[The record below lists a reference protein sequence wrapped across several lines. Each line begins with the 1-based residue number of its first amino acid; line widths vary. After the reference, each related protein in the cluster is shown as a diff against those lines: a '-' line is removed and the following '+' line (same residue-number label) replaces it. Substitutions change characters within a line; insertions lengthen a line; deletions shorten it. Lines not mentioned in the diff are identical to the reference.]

1 MLTDLRMRNILKIF
15 SAQRESDRAAKNIEP
30 DALNTAIRSVAILVD
45 SQVAFG
51 SRAADVAGQLGPSAI
66 EMLVSRLHTPSCPT
80 PETFESGVR
89 GLGAW
94 LTAWQF
100 AVFEILFHFRS
111 SAVEVLRR
119 IAWGEYDWTQG
130 NALEILVRLAAECI
144 WRDVMTADFHQNFEH
159 VADEAKRYAIG
170 PLLHR
175 AKFELR
181 VAAIVS
187 ELNSVAGW
195 CEVVYELEGR
205 NR

>member
-1 MLTDLRMRNILKIF
+1 
-15 SAQRESDRAAKNIEP
+15 
-30 DALNTAIRSVAILVD
+30 
-45 SQVAFG
+45 
-51 SRAADVAGQLGPSAI
+51 
-66 EMLVSRLHTPSCPT
+66 
-80 PETFESGVR
+80 
-89 GLGAW
+89 
-94 LTAWQF
+94 
-100 AVFEILFHFRS
+100 
-111 SAVEVLRR
+111 
-119 IAWGEYDWTQG
+119 
-130 NALEILVRLAAECI
+130 
-144 WRDVMTADFHQNFEH
+144 MTADFHQNFEH